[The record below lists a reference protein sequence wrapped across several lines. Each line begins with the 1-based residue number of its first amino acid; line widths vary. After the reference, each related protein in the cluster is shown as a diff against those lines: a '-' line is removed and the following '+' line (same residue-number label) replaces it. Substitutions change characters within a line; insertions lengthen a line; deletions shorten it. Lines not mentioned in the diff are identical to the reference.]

1 MSLDDLKKIAILRRI
16 KDYDILS
23 KESLIYTL
31 LRSEKNLFEDNY
43 MKHIN
48 HTTDD
53 EIKAKIN
60 AIRVAVTKLGNIVTK
75 EERNIIRKELHKIE
89 SKKRLTK
96 AQKERI
102 RAYFIELANI
112 LDKKEI
118 HKYADH
124 DDLRYF
130 RIRDI
135 EHLFTNIDDTDYY
148 KPVLTKNSFNNNY
161 DYYEIRG
168 DRHKNLSLK
177 DYQYKITPELTE
189 LINEKK
195 NNNKNKQK
203 IQLSMGVS
211 FMHNTNKKNRVLFM

>member
-1 MSLDDLKKIAILRRI
+1 MPLDDLKKIAILRRI

-23 KESLIYTL
+23 KGSLIYPL

-43 MKHIN
+43 MKRIN

-102 RAYFIELANI
+102 RADLIELANI

-124 DDLRYF
+124 DDLPYF

-135 EHLFTNIDDTDYY
+135 YLLILMIMIITNLY
-148 KPVLTKNSFNNNY
+148 
-161 DYYEIRG
+161 
-168 DRHKNLSLK
+168 
-177 DYQYKITPELTE
+177 
-189 LINEKK
+189 
-195 NNNKNKQK
+195 
-203 IQLSMGVS
+203 
-211 FMHNTNKKNRVLFM
+211 

>member
-1 MSLDDLKKIAILRRI
+1 MSVDDLKKIAILRRI

-23 KESLIYTL
+23 KESLIYPL

-43 MKHIN
+43 MKRIN

-102 RAYFIELANI
+102 RAYLIELANI

-124 DDLRYF
+124 DDLHYF

-135 EHLFTNIDDTDYY
+135 YLLILMIMIITNLY
-148 KPVLTKNSFNNNY
+148 
-161 DYYEIRG
+161 
-168 DRHKNLSLK
+168 
-177 DYQYKITPELTE
+177 
-189 LINEKK
+189 
-195 NNNKNKQK
+195 
-203 IQLSMGVS
+203 
-211 FMHNTNKKNRVLFM
+211 

>member
-1 MSLDDLKKIAILRRI
+1 
-16 KDYDILS
+16 
-23 KESLIYTL
+23 
-31 LRSEKNLFEDNY
+31 

-60 AIRVAVTKLGNIVTK
+60 AIRVAVTKLDNIVTK
-75 EERNIIRKELHKIE
+75 KERNIIRKELHKIE

-102 RAYFIELANI
+102 RAYLIELANI

-124 DDLRYF
+124 DDLYYF

-135 EHLFTNIDDTDYY
+135 EHLFTNIDDNDYY

-161 DYYEIRG
+161 EYYEIRG

-177 DYQYKITPELTE
+177 DYLYKITPELTE

-195 NNNKNKQK
+195 NNKKNEQK